1 MIADAYC
8 RSLASDLER
17 LKELGI
23 NKEMFSSFPRD
34 GNIRFAQILDQ
45 EMGLVGKNV

>member
-1 MIADAYC
+1 LIADVYY

-23 NKEMFSSFPRD
+23 DKEMFHSFPRN
-34 GNIRFAQILDQ
+34 GNMRFAQILDQ